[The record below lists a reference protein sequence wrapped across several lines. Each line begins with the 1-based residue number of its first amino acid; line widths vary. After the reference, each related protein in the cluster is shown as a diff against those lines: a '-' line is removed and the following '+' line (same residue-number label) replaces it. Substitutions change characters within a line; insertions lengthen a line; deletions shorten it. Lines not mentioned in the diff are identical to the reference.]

1 VNGRRPAEAGPAVL
15 AVAGA
20 ASVPVDDAV
29 EAEAE
34 AARAAFAR
42 DLAAGLA
49 CHPKRI
55 PPKWFYDALGSAL
68 FDAITHLPEY
78 YPTRTELALTRDHA
92 AEIAERVGPR
102 AVLVELGS
110 GSSVKTRLLLDAL
123 FDVAAYVP
131 VDISRAHLET
141 TAARLAADYPG
152 VPVRPVAADYT
163 APFEVPHPP
172 GGAAH
177 RLVYFPGSTI
187 GNLRP
192 ADAAAFLRRLGH
204 LAGDDGLLL
213 VGVDRL
219 KARDVVLP
227 AYDDALGVTAAFD
240 RNLLVRANREL
251 GADFDPRAFAHAA
264 VWRTG
269 PDEGAPD
276 PDDLTPPGR
285 GRIEMWLRSTRRQR
299 VAVGGAVFAFDEG
312 EGILTEYSYKYAP
325 EAFAAL
331 AAEAGLAVRRR
342 WTDARGWFDLVLL
355 AAG

>member
-1 VNGRRPAEAGPAVL
+1 MNGRRPAEAGPAVL

-20 ASVPVDDAV
+20 ASGPAGGDV
-29 EAEAE
+29 EVED
-34 AARAAFAR
+34 ARAAFAR

-49 CHPKRI
+49 SSPKRI
-55 PPKWFYDALGSAL
+55 PPKYFYDALGSAL

-78 YPTRTELALTRDHA
+78 YPTRTELALTRA
-92 AEIAERVGPR
+92 NAGSIAERVGPR

-110 GSSVKTRLLLDAL
+110 GSSVKTRMLLDAL
-123 FDVAAYVP
+123 PDLAAYVP
-131 VDISRAHLET
+131 VDISGEHLAAA
-141 TAARLAADYPG
+141 AARLATDYPR
-152 VPVRPVAADYT
+152 VPIRPVAADYT
-163 APFEVPHPP
+163 AAFELPEPP
-172 GGAAH
+172 DGAAR

-187 GNLRP
+187 GNFRP
-192 ADAAAFLRRLGH
+192 AAAAAFLGRLGA
-204 LAGDDGLLL
+204 LAGEGGLLL

-251 GADFDPRAFAHAA
+251 GAGFDPRAFEHAA

-269 PDEGAPD
+269 PDAGAPD
-276 PDDLTPPGR
+276 PEDLAPPGR

-331 AAEAGLAVRRR
+331 AAEAGLAVRRC
-342 WTDARGWFDLVLL
+342 WSDARGWFDLVLL
-355 AAG
+355 AAD